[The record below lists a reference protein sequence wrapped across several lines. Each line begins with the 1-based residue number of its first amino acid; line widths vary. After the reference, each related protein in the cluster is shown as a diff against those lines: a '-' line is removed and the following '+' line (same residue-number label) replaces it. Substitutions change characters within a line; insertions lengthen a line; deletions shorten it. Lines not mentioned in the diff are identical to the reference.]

1 MRASGA
7 STEPYESKNACR
19 LSRSPTASSS
29 TAAAHFFSFFFS
41 AAAASACPP
50 VSYYDQWLGGDIY
63 YTISPKTNWV
73 VACGRNIQT
82 WGSAGLIINGVV
94 TSVAGGGFGQC
105 ELVIIPSS
113 DWQLSKVYVWNRH
126 LPDSRFPEAS
136 SRLVEF
142 LNSSYDFYNFF
153 SGLWNTLILDVKHL
167 DNYYT

>member
-1 MRASGA
+1 MCVCQSNKASLQQLQHLHRALIAPYERLMRASGA

-63 YTISPKTNWV
+63 YTI
-73 VACGRNIQT
+73 
-82 WGSAGLIINGVV
+82 L
-94 TSVAGGGFGQC
+94 GQC
-105 ELVIIPSS
+105 ELAIIPSS